1 MEKISAKDIK
11 TLRQE
16 TGAGIMEVKKA
27 LEEAKGKLKQAK
39 VKLKKLGLEK
49 AGKRA
54 GREAKEGRVYGYIH
68 SGGRIGA
75 MVKVMCETDFVAK
88 SEEFEKLCKELAM
101 QVASM
106 EPKTEKELLNQ
117 TYIRDKDKKVKELV
131 EELAGKVKEKI
142 VVAEIVRLKL

>member
-1 MEKISAKDIK
+1 MKKISARAD
-11 TLRQE
+11 RE
-16 TGAGIMEVKKA
+16 T
-27 LEEAKGKLKQAK
+27 
-39 VKLKKLGLEK
+39 
-49 AGKRA
+49 
-54 GREAKEGRVYGYIH
+54 KEGRVYGYIH
-68 SGGRIGA
+68 NGGRIGA

-106 EPKTEKELLNQ
+106 EPKNAKELLNQ
-117 TYIRDKDKKVKELV
+117 TYIRDADKKVTELV